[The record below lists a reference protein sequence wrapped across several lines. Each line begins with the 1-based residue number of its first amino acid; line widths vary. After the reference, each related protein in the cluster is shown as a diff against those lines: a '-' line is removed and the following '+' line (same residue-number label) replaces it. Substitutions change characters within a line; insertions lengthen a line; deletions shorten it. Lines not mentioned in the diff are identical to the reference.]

1 MLLYSCVGSGYFAE
15 THSPENLAKVK
26 YTDMSRRVVVS
37 PLLDGDVQVEIQ
49 DLCLSSESRAVSNVH
64 IAGAHSVHLVVR
76 DKVCDTYG
84 FGQLRP
90 ERAICL
96 IALHIQ
102 CTWIIHPYQ
111 SCSVHLLMRDLGFW
125 QRLSKH

>member
-64 IAGAHSVHLVVR
+64 IAGAHSIHLVVR

-84 FGQLRP
+84 FRHLRP
-90 ERAICL
+90 ERAILTNCFAYTMYVNNSSL
-96 IALHIQ
+96 SELFSSPFDA
-102 CTWIIHPYQ
+102 
-111 SCSVHLLMRDLGFW
+111 GF
-125 QRLSKH
+125 RFLAAAI